1 MTLWI
6 GKEARGP
13 QLYTKAKSLKE
24 YEKKLQRFD
33 ADNSFVLRVFKS
45 LKKAQEGFDYV
56 NYDWDG
62 ETLKKSNAQP
72 AVELNRRLAGI
83 DWREVVEETK

>member
-6 GKEARGP
+6 GKEASGP
-13 QLYTKAKSLKE
+13 QLYTKVKSLKE

-62 ETLKKSNAQP
+62 KRLKKSNAQP
-72 AVELNRRLAGI
+72 AVELNRRFAGI
-83 DWREVVEETK
+83 DWREVVEDTQ

>member
-6 GKEARGP
+6 GKEASGP
-13 QLYTKAKSLKE
+13 QLYTKVKSLKE
-24 YEKKLQRFD
+24 YEKKLQRFA

-56 NYDWDG
+56 NYDW
-62 ETLKKSNAQP
+62 
-72 AVELNRRLAGI
+72 VEKIKRSTCRRTQSKI
-83 DWREVVEETK
+83 CRD

>member
-33 ADNSFVLRVFKS
+33 AENSFVLRVF
-45 LKKAQEGFDYV
+45 
-56 NYDWDG
+56 
-62 ETLKKSNAQP
+62 
-72 AVELNRRLAGI
+72 
-83 DWREVVEETK
+83 

>member
-1 MTLWI
+1 MALWI
-6 GKEARGP
+6 GKEASGP
-13 QLYTKAKSLKE
+13 QLYTKVKSLKE

-56 NYDWDG
+56 N
-62 ETLKKSNAQP
+62 
-72 AVELNRRLAGI
+72 
-83 DWREVVEETK
+83 